1 MRLPTVAMRVF
12 GIATILAAAKCAP
25 VQQQP
30 KKVSV
35 EKTVTTSLPVIESAR
50 PDSVVLPYGGVVE
63 VTLSGSGFVPG
74 KPGKNT
80 VHFNGMA
87 MPQVPA
93 TSDGRQIVFA
103 IPQTIIRGGGAPPS
117 TLAAGSYTVSVET
130 TSGRSNAVKI
140 RVYR

>member
-1 MRLPTVAMRVF
+1 MRFLRAAVSVLA
-12 GIATILAAAKCAP
+12 IATMLAAAKCAP
-25 VQQQP
+25 VQSQP
-30 KKVSV
+30 KEIRAEKVI
-35 EKTVTTSLPVIESAR
+35 TTSPPVIESAR

-63 VTLSGSGFVPG
+63 VTLSGSGFIPG
-74 KPGKNT
+74 KPGQNT

-103 IPQTIIRGGGAPPS
+103 IPETITRGGGSPPS

>member
-1 MRLPTVAMRVF
+1 MRLSTVVMSVF
-12 GIATILAAAKCAP
+12 GIATIVAADKCTP

-30 KKVSV
+30 KEVRA
-35 EKTVTTSLPVIESAR
+35 EKTVSRSLPVIESAR

-103 IPQTIIRGGGAPPS
+103 IPEMLSRGGGAPPS
-117 TLAAGSYTVSVET
+117 TLAPGSYTVSVET
-130 TSGRSNAVKI
+130 TSGRSNAVTV

>member
-1 MRLPTVAMRVF
+1 MRFSTVAMSVF
-12 GIATILAAAKCAP
+12 GIATIVAAAKCAP
-25 VQQQP
+25 AQQQP
-30 KKVSV
+30 KEVRA
-35 EKTVTTSLPVIESAR
+35 EKTVTTNPPIIESAS
-50 PDSVVLPYGGVVE
+50 PDSVVMPYGGVVE

-103 IPQTIIRGGGAPPS
+103 IPETLTRAGGAPPS

-130 TSGRSNAVKI
+130 TSGRSNAVTI

>member
-1 MRLPTVAMRVF
+1 MRLFRAAVSTLAIAMIV
-12 GIATILAAAKCAP
+12 AAAKCAP

-30 KKVSV
+30 KELRV
-35 EKTVTTSLPVIESAR
+35 EKTVTTSPPVIESAR
-50 PDSVVLPYGGVVE
+50 PDSVVMPYGGVVE
-63 VTLSGSGFVPG
+63 VTLSGSGFIPG

-103 IPQTIIRGGGAPPS
+103 IPETITRGGGAPPS

-130 TSGRSNAVKI
+130 TSGRSNAVTI

>member
-1 MRLPTVAMRVF
+1 MRPTTVAMSVI
-12 GIATILAAAKCAP
+12 GIAATLAAAKCAP

-30 KKVSV
+30 KQVRV
-35 EKTVTTSLPVIESAR
+35 EKTVATSPPVIESAS

-74 KPGKNT
+74 KPGQNT

-103 IPQTIIRGGGAPPS
+103 IPETITRGGGAPPS
-117 TLAAGSYTVSVET
+117 TIAAGSYTVSVET
-130 TSGRSNAVKI
+130 TSGRSNAVTI

>member
-1 MRLPTVAMRVF
+1 MRFFRVLASVLA
-12 GIATILAAAKCAP
+12 IATILAADKCTP

-30 KKVSV
+30 KEVRA

-103 IPQTIIRGGGAPPS
+103 IPETITRGGGSPPS